1 MELGLQWEG
10 LGIPAGQIR
19 PWGEEELV
27 GCPAQVR

>member
-1 MELGLQWEG
+1 MELGPQWEG

-19 PWGEEELV
+19 PWGEEEL